1 MEIGVAEQL
10 TTLAQALLLGLLA
23 GTVYDL
29 LRSVRMRCRRR
40 WLTHLTD
47 GLYTAALL
55 LAVFLFSL
63 RRGEG
68 ELRLYMLLGMAAGS
82 LFYFL
87 CLRTFIRPL
96 WDFWVDASAAFLL
109 FLWRP
114 LVRIG
119 QCVKKVAVLVKKYFY
134 FVKKCV
140 IIKLYPYQYRKIISQ
155 IRGQEVSTV
164 KKSKKIKHAK
174 KRGSGA
180 VLLVILVLMVAVGVE
195 AVHVYGRISDGEAQM
210 TDIAE
215 ERDQREREN
224 AALRS
229 DISRADDPE
238 FIKEL
243 AREKFDYAEQGERIF
258 YDVNHDR

>member
-1 MEIGVAEQL
+1 MEIGVAEQVR
-10 TTLAQALLLGLLA
+10 TLAQALLLGLIF
-23 GTVYDL
+23 GTAYDL
-29 LRSVRMRCRRR
+29 LRSVRIRCRRR

-47 GLYTAALL
+47 GIYTVGLL
-55 LAVFLFSL
+55 LAIFIFSL
-63 RRGEG
+63 RRGDG
-68 ELRLYMLLGMAAGS
+68 ELRLYMLMGMAAGC

-87 CLRTFIRPL
+87 CLRTFVRPL
-96 WDFWVDASAAFLL
+96 WDFWVDSAVAFLL

-114 LVRIG
+114 LVQIG
-119 QCVKKVAVLVKKYFY
+119 QYVKKVAVLLKKHFY
-134 FVKKCV
+134 FVRKCI
-140 IIKLYPYQYRKIISQ
+140 IIKLYPYQYRKFISQ
-155 IRGQEVSTV
+155 IQGQEVSAV
-164 KKSKKIKHAK
+164 KKSKKIKHSK

-195 AVHVYGRISDGEAQM
+195 AVHVYGRISDGETQM
-210 TDIAE
+210 TSIAE
-215 ERDQREREN
+215 EKDQREREN